1 MASVDGEGKVCERE
15 GSPLKE
21 LSKSFVV
28 GACFFFFRNGV
39 SSLLSDSLVVNCKFL
54 YFYIF

>member
-28 GACFFFFRNGV
+28 GACFFFSGMEFPV
-39 SSLLSDSLVVNCKFL
+39 
-54 YFYIF
+54 YFQTH